1 MVKAVIFDMDG
12 VLIDSVELGLH
23 IRKNLLTQYNINLDK
38 VPDPQGEAHRAAS
51 TKSLLESVKKHYG
64 IHIDIDE
71 FAKLARDK
79 THQYLQEQGLSAD
92 RGLVLFLE
100 ELRQHHI
107 ICAIVSS
114 GLHEGLDNKL
124 NVLGIRKY
132 FSVIVSGSDVKEHK
146 PSPEPYLYA
155 IKKLGLS
162 PRNCVVIEDSLTGVQ
177 AGQSAGCKVIGF
189 TQYNNS
195 EEPLIGV
202 VATIKN
208 WDEIDYDKLEH
219 LLVNTI

>member
-12 VLIDSVELGLH
+12 VLIDSVELGLLV
-23 IRKNLLTQYNINLDK
+23 RKKLLAQYGVDLDK

-51 TKSLLESVKKHYG
+51 TRSLLASVKNHFG
-64 IHIDIDE
+64 IHIDHDE
-71 FAKLARDK
+71 FAKLAREK

-92 RGLVLFLE
+92 QGLVSFLE
-100 ELRQHHI
+100 ELIQHHI

-114 GLHEGLDNKL
+114 GLREGLDNKL
-124 NVLGIRKY
+124 DVLGIRKY
-132 FSVIVSGSDVKEHK
+132 FSVIVSGSDVEEHK

-155 IKKLGLS
+155 IKKLGLA
-162 PRNCVVIEDSLTGVQ
+162 PKDCVIIEDSLTGVQ

-195 EEPLIGV
+195 EEPIPGV
-202 VATIKN
+202 AATIKN
-208 WDEIDYDKLEH
+208 WNEIDYEKFKY
-219 LLVNTI
+219 LLV